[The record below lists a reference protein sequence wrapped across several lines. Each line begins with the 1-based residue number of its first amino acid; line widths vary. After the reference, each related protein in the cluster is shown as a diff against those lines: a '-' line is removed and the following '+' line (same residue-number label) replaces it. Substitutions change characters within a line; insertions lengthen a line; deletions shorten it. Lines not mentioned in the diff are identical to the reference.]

1 VVIDTHEQKKQAF
14 KLGFCLK
21 LAEVKISPSQ
31 LAELAEKVAKKDG
44 SRGGFSIPGASIPG
58 VIATTGLASGGLA
71 LGLPMITGSVVGA
84 TANKLLDQDI
94 DTLSQAR
101 KRYLIKKLRQM
112 IRERGLRQDNKM
124 IGEAMRA

>member
-1 VVIDTHEQKKQAF
+1 
-14 KLGFCLK
+14 
-21 LAEVKISPSQ
+21 
-31 LAELAEKVAKKDG
+31 
-44 SRGGFSIPGASIPG
+44 
-58 VIATTGLASGGLA
+58 
-71 LGLPMITGSVVGA
+71 MITGSVVGA